1 MGFLA
6 VLLSV
11 VAVAPPA
18 AQADPALEP
27 ERIVFMLQY
36 VGADYGLAV
45 SEGRVANPFEYDEL
59 VRFGRVL
66 ADSAELLRARG
77 APEEVGVELR
87 RLERSIKQM
96 KPWPE
101 VRAITDRVAA
111 TLVER
116 FKLVAFPSRA
126 ADPERGAELYATL
139 CVTCHGT
146 TGGGDGPAAAEQDPR
161 PWSFRD
167 RRINVVS
174 PHQIFGALRFGVE
187 GTAMASYADV
197 LSAEQ
202 SWDLAFYV
210 LTLREDFAPSAARPG
225 FDVPFEDLLLGSNDA
240 ILTSLRAAHEQA
252 GQDDVDWFRLHPP
265 QPRPTL
271 PAAGGAVSGAAS
283 SGALD
288 ESDGL
293 GLAMRLQDAF
303 AAVAERVL
311 PSVVNVS
318 SFERV
323 GSVSAAKAPAAPASS
338 TPGQA
343 WTIAG
348 SETPTYPGFRRIE
361 SGSGFFVG
369 ADGYLLT
376 AHHVVTREG
385 GEPAEV
391 IDVELPD
398 GRRVLSRLVGAEP
411 ALDLAVVKL
420 EVVSEQRPPVVKPIE
435 VGDGEALRVGYWTIA
450 VGDPWG
456 PERTYAVGTLAAR
469 AERQCYQEQLT
480 ATLLQASLVVNP
492 ESFGGPL
499 VDIRGR
505 VVGMLVPPPLA
516 STQGT
521 TYALPIDLALNLYE
535 ALKVTESRRSPW
547 LGVSVLELATARRR
561 ASSDSPRID
570 LPSTGVYIDDV
581 FEPSPASRAGIRV
594 GDSLVAID
602 GQRLLSVLDF
612 QKWLYLAG
620 IGHEVSL
627 ELHRAGETLVKRV
640 QVEERPA
647 SATTR

>member
-1 MGFLA
+1 M
-6 VLLSV
+6 VLPFVFCLVLQASR
-11 VAVAPPA
+11 PA
-18 AQADPALEP
+18 GTEASFAA
-27 ERIVFMLQY
+27 ERVVFMLQY

-45 SEGRVANPFEYDEL
+45 ADGRIANPFEYDEL
-59 VRFGRVL
+59 LRFARVL
-66 ADSAELLRARG
+66 AESAEPLRARG
-77 APEEVGVELR
+77 APEDVGVELR
-87 RLERSIKQM
+87 KLERSIKRLE
-96 KPWPE
+96 PWAE
-101 VRAITDRVAA
+101 VRAIADGLAA

-116 FKLVAFPSRA
+116 LHLVAFPA
-126 ADPERGAELYATL
+126 KAPDPERGAALYATL
-139 CVTCHGT
+139 CATCHGA
-146 TGGGDGPAAAEQDPR
+146 TGAGDGPAAAEQDPR
-161 PWSFRD
+161 PMSFREA
-167 RRINVVS
+167 RMNLVS
-174 PHQIFGALRFGVE
+174 AHQIFGALQFGVE
-187 GTAMASYADV
+187 GTAMASYAEV
-197 LSAEQ
+197 LSTDQ
-202 SWDLAFYV
+202 SWDLAFHV
-210 LTLREDFAPSAARPG
+210 LTLREDFAPAPARPS
-225 FDVPFEDLLLGSNDA
+225 FEIPFEDLALRSNDA
-240 ILTSLRAAHEQA
+240 ILARVRAAHADA
-252 GQDDVDWFRLHPP
+252 GPADVDWFRLHPP
-265 QPRPTL
+265 QPRPEL
-271 PAAGGAVSGAAS
+271 PASTQAASGAAPGRPAALEE
-283 SGALD
+283 SGD
-288 ESDGL
+288 L
-293 GLAMRLQDAF
+293 GIAMRLQDAF

-323 GSVSAAKAPAAPASS
+323 GEGATAKAAA
-338 TPGQA
+338 GEA
-343 WTIAG
+343 WQVAG
-348 SETPTYPGFRRIE
+348 AEAATYPGFRRLK
-361 SGSGFFVG
+361 SGSGFFVS
-369 ADGYLLT
+369 ADGYVLT
-376 AHHVVTREG
+376 GLHALTREDG
-385 GEPAEV
+385 APAEV

-420 EVVSEQRPPVVKPIE
+420 EVVPEQRPAIVTPVEI
-435 VGDGEALRVGYWTIA
+435 GNGEALRVGHWAIA

-469 AERQCYQEQLT
+469 AERQCYQEQLG
-480 ATLLQASLVVNP
+480 ATLLQASLVVPP

-516 STQGT
+516 PTQAT

-561 ASSDSPRID
+561 AASDPAKRPD
-570 LPSTGVYIDDV
+570 LPPTGVYIDDV

-620 IGHEVSL
+620 IGREVAL
-627 ELHRAGETLVKRV
+627 ELHRDGETVVKRV
-640 QVEERPA
+640 EVEERPA

>member
-1 MGFLA
+1 
-6 VLLSV
+6 
-11 VAVAPPA
+11 
-18 AQADPALEP
+18 
-27 ERIVFMLQY
+27 MLQY

-45 SEGRVANPFEYDEL
+45 SDGRVANPFEYDEL
-59 VRFGRVL
+59 VRFGRAL
-66 ADSAELLRARG
+66 ADSAESLRARG
-77 APEEVGVELR
+77 APQEVGVELR
-87 RLERSIKQM
+87 RLERSIRQM

-101 VRAITDRVAA
+101 VRAITDGAA
-111 TLVER
+111 AKLVER
-116 FKLVAFPSRA
+116 FELVTFPTRA
-126 ADPERGAELYATL
+126 PDHERGAELYATL
-139 CVTCHGT
+139 CATCHGP

-161 PWSFRD
+161 PWSFRNS
-167 RRINVVS
+167 RINVVS

-210 LTLREDFAPSAARPG
+210 LTLREDFTPSAARPG
-225 FDVPFEDLLLGSNDA
+225 FDVPFEDLLLRSNDA
-240 ILTSLRAAHEQA
+240 ILASLRASHEQA
-252 GQDDVDWFRLHPP
+252 GQDDVDWFRLHPS

-271 PAAGGAVSGAAS
+271 PAAAGAVSGAAT
-283 SGALD
+283 SGAGAAAAD
-288 ESDGL
+288 ESDDL

-323 GSVSAAKAPAAPASS
+323 ASAPAAKAPPTPVSS
-338 TPGQA
+338 TPGEA
-343 WTIAG
+343 WRIAG
-348 SETPTYPGFRRIE
+348 SDTPTYPGFRRLE

-376 AHHVVTREG
+376 AYHVVTREG

-420 EVVSEQRPPVVKPIE
+420 EVVSEQRPPVVKPVE
-435 VGDGEALRVGYWTIA
+435 VGDGEALRVGHWTIA

-516 STQGT
+516 SAQGT
-521 TYALPIDLALNLYE
+521 TFALPIDLALNLFE

-561 ASSDSPRID
+561 AGSESARID
-570 LPSTGVYIDDV
+570 LPSTGVFIDDV